1 MRRQLI
7 GHVDTEVNAI
17 AALRRCVVRCE
28 LRRELRGSAGEGNGR
43 FHGTTLDL
51 SQRWDCGGQVARS
64 ERGSASKQVV
74 NKLGK

>member
-28 LRRELRGSAGEGNGR
+28 LRRELRGSAWEGNGR

-64 ERGSASKQVV
+64 ERGSASKQV
-74 NKLGK
+74 LSTS